1 MTDLTAEDRAALLAA
16 SMACA
21 HARAAMWR
29 AYRKVAAAIG
39 HDHPAVKRLLVEGL
53 EVYRVGQELE
63 GMVLG

>member
-39 HDHPAVKRLLVEGL
+39 HDHQIGRAHV
-53 EVYRVGQELE
+53 
-63 GMVLG
+63 